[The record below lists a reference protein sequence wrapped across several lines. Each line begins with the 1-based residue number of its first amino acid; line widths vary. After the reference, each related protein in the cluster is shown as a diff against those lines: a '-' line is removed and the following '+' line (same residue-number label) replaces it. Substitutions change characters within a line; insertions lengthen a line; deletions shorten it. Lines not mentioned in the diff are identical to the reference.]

1 MSDTRESNGAHLDAI
16 YAKIAL
22 IAAVTNRPY
31 DRALARMKFG
41 GSGDNITSSSN
52 VVSLIEV
59 VARRNKGPP
68 TR

>member
-1 MSDTRESNGAHLDAI
+1 MSDTRESNAAHLDAI

-22 IAAVTNRPY
+22 IAAMMNRPY
-31 DRALARMKFG
+31 DRALARMKLNNP
-41 GSGDNITSSSN
+41 SDEQTSSSN

-59 VARRNKGPP
+59 IARRNKGPP